1 MTELVKIFIAGLILA
16 NGPCLFICA
25 PVILPCITGLPY
37 SREGLAG
44 WKTGLKFA
52 VVFSSARLTAYGFLG
67 WASVIF
73 YRFVFGFITPG
84 SVYVKFALSFLIV
97 GIGIFYFF
105 NNSFKAQ
112 QTQRKSC
119 NCLRL
124 SLNSGSVW
132 HMALFGLLI
141 GFSPCPPLLA
151 MLTYISAT
159 ASNPWAGLAAGL
171 IFGLGTLVTP
181 LIPLSIFTGLLADK
195 AKRFSGMPRAL
206 RFLSAIVLIYF
217 GLRLI
222 L

>member
-1 MTELVKIFIAGLILA
+1 MAELAKIFIAGLILA

-25 PVILPCITGLPY
+25 PIILPCITGLSY
-37 SREGLAG
+37 SREGIAG

-52 VVFSSARLTAYGFLG
+52 VVFSFARLTAYGFLG

-73 YRFVFGFITPG
+73 YRFVFGFITPV
-84 SVYVKFALSFLIV
+84 SIYVKFALGFLIV
-97 GIGIFYFF
+97 GVGVFYFF
-105 NNSFKAQ
+105 NNSFR
-112 QTQRKSC
+112 TQRAQHKSC

-124 SLNSGSVW
+124 SLDSGSVW
-132 HMALFGLLI
+132 HMGLFGLLI

-181 LIPLSIFTGLLADK
+181 LIPLSIFTGFLADK
-195 AKRFSGMPRAL
+195 AKRFSGVPWAL